1 MQNIEKVFILLLRII
16 HAYFGSSHLDLSTLK
31 RLHSIDSSFPS
42 EQFAIDNYKI
52 FRRDRNCFGEGLM
65 FYMNENIPCRE
76 LSPEQNDSNFEII
89 FLLNYTTQSQ
99 MGINR
104 PL

>member
-16 HAYFGSSHLDLSTLK
+16 HTYFGSSHLDLSTLK

-52 FRRDRNCFGEGLM
+52 FSQRSKLFPWRTHVLC
-65 FYMNENIPCRE
+65 E
-76 LSPEQNDSNFEII
+76 LEHSMQRTISR
-89 FLLNYTTQSQ
+89 TK
-99 MGINR
+99 
-104 PL
+104 

>member
-1 MQNIEKVFILLLRII
+1 
-16 HAYFGSSHLDLSTLK
+16 
-31 RLHSIDSSFPS
+31 
-42 EQFAIDNYKI
+42 
-52 FRRDRNCFGEGLM
+52 M
-65 FYMNENIPCRE
+65 FYVNENIPCRE